1 MPFAYIC
8 FVTFKTVEMGDFD
21 IDFFFFLLFWIPK
34 KPSCIKNWFSIT
46 IKKKNTF

>member
-21 IDFFFFLLFWIPK
+21 IDFFFFALLD
-34 KPSCIKNWFSIT
+34 S
-46 IKKKNTF
+46 